1 MGSQVEDLQAPRP
14 EADPAFDAR
23 LEDVSR
29 GEQRRLRRGIVSLV
43 LLAGLVAALVLAVPG
58 LQHVGHRIASA
69 EPAWIAV
76 AVVLE
81 IASCLGYVLA
91 FQLVFDRAPRLL
103 AARVALAEM
112 AFGAVV
118 PAGGAGG
125 IAVGA
130 WVAKAKGASLR
141 RFMERSAV
149 LYLLTSAINAVTL
162 AAAGLLVGL
171 GVLHAPHPLALG
183 LVPGFVGVVAVG
195 AFALFPPLDR
205 RLAIGETPSRR
216 ARWVHAT
223 ADVVRAVRQT
233 LLHPRWRL
241 LGALAYLWCDIAVLW
256 LCFRAFGSPPPVA
269 ALTLAYLIGYLSN
282 VVPIPGGIGVL
293 DGGMTAALVL
303 YGVPPASAAAAVLL
317 YHAIALW
324 IPTLLGLVAFARLG
338 QTLDEPLRPR
348 AERT

>member
-1 MGSQVEDLQAPRP
+1 MGTEVEDPQTPRAG
-14 EADPAFDAR
+14 ADPAFDAR
-23 LEDVSR
+23 LRDVSR
-29 GEQRRLRRGIVSLV
+29 DEQRRLRRGIVSLV
-43 LLAGLVAALVLAVPG
+43 LLAVLVAALVLAVPG

-69 EPAWIAV
+69 DPGWIAL

-81 IASCLGYVLA
+81 VASCLGYVLA

-130 WVAKAKGASLR
+130 WVARAKGGSLR
-141 RFMERSAV
+141 HFMERSAV
-149 LYLLTSAINAVTL
+149 LYLLTSAINAGTL
-162 AAAGLLVGL
+162 AAIGLLVGL
-171 GVLHAPHPLALG
+171 GVLRAPHPLALG
-183 LVPGFVGVVAVG
+183 LLPGLVGVGAIA
-195 AFALFPPLDR
+195 AFALAPPLDR

-216 ARWVHAT
+216 VRWVHAT
-223 ADVVRAVRQT
+223 ADVVRAVRDA
-233 LLHPRWRL
+233 LLRPRRRL
-241 LGALAYLWCDIAVLW
+241 LGAIAYLWCDIAVLW
-256 LCFRAFGSPPPVA
+256 ACFRAFGSPPPVG

-303 YGVPPASAAAAVLL
+303 YGVAPAPAAAAVLL

-324 IPTLLGLVAFARLG
+324 IPTLLGLVAFVRLRR
-338 QTLDEPLRPR
+338 TLDEPLRLR
-348 AERT
+348 AEGT